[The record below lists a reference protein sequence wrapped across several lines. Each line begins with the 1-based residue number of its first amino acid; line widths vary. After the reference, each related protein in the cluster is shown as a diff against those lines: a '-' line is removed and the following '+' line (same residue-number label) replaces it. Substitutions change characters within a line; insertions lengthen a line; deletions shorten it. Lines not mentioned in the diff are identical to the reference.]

1 MTKRI
6 VLLGSTGSIGRQ
18 VLDVVESFPD
28 SFEIK
33 ALAAGSNIDLLA
45 EQINKHR
52 PKFVGVSSQES
63 AVILKD
69 RLKEPAEILTGNE
82 GLVHLAK
89 LSGIDLVIVAVSGII
104 GLVPTLAALAS
115 GTPVALANKETIV
128 AGGPLI
134 LEKVHKKGVPLIP
147 VDSEHSAIFQ
157 CLEQENKE
165 AVDKIILTAS
175 GGPFL
180 TYTREQLERVT
191 PEMAL
196 KHPRWQMGAKIT
208 IDSAGLI
215 NKGLEVI
222 EAHWL
227 FQVPYEKI
235 EVVIHPQSVVHSM
248 VQYGDGSV
256 LAQLGCPDMR
266 IPIQYALTYP
276 ERWYNKFPR
285 LNFLE
290 TQELTFQR
298 PDYQKFPGLAL
309 AYQAGKTGGS
319 MTAVYNAANEVAVEM
334 FLQGK
339 INFTRIPEIIES
351 VMTEHHPL
359 KAFTLEEILTVD
371 SWARTAAR
379 KVTEKY

>member
-1 MTKRI
+1 MTKKI

-18 VLDVVESFPD
+18 VLDVVENFPD
-28 SFEIK
+28 SFEIV
-33 ALAAGSNIDLLA
+33 ALAAGSNTDLLA

-52 PKFVGVSSQES
+52 PKYVSVSSQEKGL
-63 AVILKD
+63 ILKEKFG
-69 RLKEPAEILTGNE
+69 RSIEILTGTA

-89 LSGIDLVIVAVSGII
+89 LCGIDLVIVSVSGIV
-104 GLVPTLAALAS
+104 GLEPTLAALNA
-115 GTPVALANKETIV
+115 GTPVALANKEAIV

-134 LEKVHKKGVPLIP
+134 LDTAYKKGVPLIP
-147 VDSEHSAIFQ
+147 IDSEHSAIFQ
-157 CLEQENKE
+157 CLELENKE

-180 TYTREQLERVT
+180 TYSREQMEKVT

-196 KHPRWQMGAKIT
+196 KHPKWQMGAKIT

-235 EVVIHPQSVVHSM
+235 EVVIHPQSIVHSM
-248 VQYGDGSV
+248 VQYGDGSI
-256 LAQLGCPDMR
+256 LAQLGRPDMR

-276 ERWYNKFPR
+276 ERWYNKFPCLDFTEIR
-285 LNFLE
+285 
-290 TQELTFQR
+290 ELTVLR
-298 PDYQKFPGLAL
+298 PDYQRFPGLAL

-334 FLQGK
+334 FLHGK
-339 INFTRIPEIIES
+339 IKFTMIPEIIEA
-351 VMTEHHPL
+351 VMNEHDTL
-359 KAFTLEEILTVD
+359 KNFTFEEILTID
-371 SWARTAAR
+371 RWARSAAR
-379 KVTEKY
+379 KVTQKI

>member
-1 MTKRI
+1 
-6 VLLGSTGSIGRQ
+6 
-18 VLDVVESFPD
+18 
-28 SFEIK
+28 
-33 ALAAGSNIDLLA
+33 
-45 EQINKHR
+45 
-52 PKFVGVSSQES
+52 
-63 AVILKD
+63 ILKD